1 MKHCL
6 SRFVLCATA
15 LFSLSLAVYG
25 QTPSAP
31 STPGTTAGTPGG
43 TAVPT
48 SGTGGNATASPSTP
62 ATTAPAP
69 AAAQT
74 PTPKVPSV
82 DTNSPIVNETG
93 VSGAFKVT
101 NVANAALTPDQ
112 AGRGDTAWMIVAT
125 ALVML
130 MTPGL
135 AFFYGGL
142 VRSKN
147 VLNTLMMSFVA
158 LGIISIQWM
167 LWGFSVAF
175 GPHDVH
181 GLFASFWQKDDY
193 LGLQNVGSAPV
204 APNVIPESIFM
215 LFQMTFAII
224 TPALISGAIAE
235 RMKFSAYCLFIL
247 LWATFFYDPLAHNV
261 WGGGFIGTGHMHAL
275 DFAGGTVVHISS
287 GVSALTLAIM
297 LGKRRGHGSEEMRPH
312 NVPFVLLGAALLWF
326 GWFGFN
332 AGSEL
337 AADGVACSAFI
348 NTHIATAAAAM
359 SWILIEWMRFKKPTA
374 VGFASGAVAGLV
386 AITPA
391 CGFVTPFSA
400 LLIGLIVSPICFS
413 AIQMKSK
420 LNKYDDALD
429 VFGVHACGGM
439 WGALATGLFA
449 TDKINTNITNTN
461 TAAGGLG
468 AVNGPFGGG
477 GLMNWHQP
485 LIQIGAIL
493 ITVVCAV
500 ISTVVIGKV
509 VGLVTGG
516 LRSSSDEEEDGL
528 DVTDHGEVGYSGESG
543 GIPALA
549 GVD

>member
-1 MKHCL
+1 
-6 SRFVLCATA
+6 VPGPTPATTSPTSSVPA
-15 LFSLSLAVYG
+15 
-25 QTPSAP
+25 TPSA
-31 STPGTTAGTPGG
+31 
-43 TAVPT
+43 
-48 SGTGGNATASPSTP
+48 GTGGNATGGSAPANASAP
-62 ATTAPAP
+62 AAPAAP
-69 AAAQT
+69 AAA
-74 PTPKVPSV
+74 PKVPNV
-82 DTNSPIVNETG
+82 DTNSPVVNESG
-93 VSGAFKVT
+93 INGAFKVT

-112 AGRGDTAWMIVAT
+112 ASRGDTAWIIVAT

-175 GPHDVH
+175 GPNDVH
-181 GLFASFWQKDDY
+181 GIIASFWKPTDY
-193 LGLQNVGSAPV
+193 LGLRNVGSAPI
-204 APNVIPESIFM
+204 APLTIPGSIWM

-224 TPALISGAIAE
+224 TPALISGAVAE
-235 RMKFSAYCLFIL
+235 RMKFGAYCLFIL
-247 LWATFFYDPLAHNV
+247 LWGTFFYDPLAHNV
-261 WGGGFIGTGHMHAL
+261 WGGGYIGTGHLHAI

-287 GVSALTLAIM
+287 GVSALTLAFM
-297 LGKRRGHGSEEMRPH
+297 LGKRRGHGSDEMRPH

-337 AADGVACSAFI
+337 AADGVACAAFI

-359 SWILIEWMRFKKPTA
+359 SWIIVEWIKFKKPTA

-391 CGFVTPFSA
+391 CGFVNPIAA
-400 LLIGLIVSPICFS
+400 LIIGLVVSPICFS
-413 AIQMKSK
+413 AIQLKNR
-420 LNKYDDALD
+420 LNAYDDALD

-449 TDKINTNITNTN
+449 NGKINPNLSVPVTTP
-461 TAAGGLG
+461 GGLG
-468 AVNGPFGGG
+468 AVNGPLAGGG
-477 GLMNWHQP
+477 WHQP
-485 LIQIGAIL
+485 LVQIEAIL
-493 ITVVCAV
+493 ITIVGAVVCTF
-500 ISTVVIGKV
+500 IIGKV
-509 VGLVTGG
+509 VGLICGG
-516 LRSSSDEEEDGL
+516 LRVSSDEEENGL
-528 DVTDHGEVGYSGESG
+528 DVTDHGEVGYSTESG